1 MRSWLQWI
9 CVRSKMVAFFDNR
22 IPNSKHLKE
31 TWPKKKKSRELPQDA
46 TELPKGPNEIQQQNP
61 KKSANKAEKYH
72 KNPQKTGKLARTPK
86 KLPKDPTNP
95 QSITKKYLKI
105 PQQSQ

>member
-1 MRSWLQWI
+1 MTTESPT
-9 CVRSKMVAFFDNR
+9 
-22 IPNSKHLKE
+22 PNILKK
-31 TWPKKKKSRELPQDA
+31 PDQKKKKSRELPQDA

-105 PQQSQ
+105 PQHSQ